1 MNTNALASLI
11 INEGLRTIKVSFS
24 QNRNTIDDRAT
35 ALYTYKTLDDTIK
48 ENDIVVVKV
57 GDRIKTA
64 SVIKVDAV
72 ADLTGDFDYQWI
84 VQKVDTTEYDKLNE
98 MEQGASEKLRE
109 LEQKTMIENAKDLL
123 SESLGL
129 SKKQLNKELGVK

>member
-64 SVIKVDAV
+64 SVIKVDTV

-84 VQKVDTTEYDKLNE
+84 VQKIDTTEYDKLNE